1 MVRFKLENKKESFTF
16 QHINTTKEGPLKKP
30 VRNCGIKRNED
41 KIKTGLHS
49 CFRKKK
55 KKNDEK
61 SSIRQISCLL

>member
-55 KKNDEK
+55 KKKNDE
-61 SSIRQISCLL
+61 I